1 MNFEHL
7 YYQKK
12 LCFVHN
18 MLFSDNSVIVTVMR
32 LFMQSNEYVKL
43 CQFADVTP
51 RNISCIRH
59 CVNLKF
65 ISACV

>member
-1 MNFEHL
+1 L

-32 LFMQSNEYVKL
+32 LFMQSNE
-43 CQFADVTP
+43 
-51 RNISCIRH
+51 
-59 CVNLKF
+59 
-65 ISACV
+65 

>member
-1 MNFEHL
+1 M
-7 YYQKK
+7 
-12 LCFVHN
+12 LC
-18 MLFSDNSVIVTVMR
+18 SDNSVIVTVMR

-51 RNISCIRH
+51 RSNISCIRH
-59 CVNLKF
+59 RVNLKF